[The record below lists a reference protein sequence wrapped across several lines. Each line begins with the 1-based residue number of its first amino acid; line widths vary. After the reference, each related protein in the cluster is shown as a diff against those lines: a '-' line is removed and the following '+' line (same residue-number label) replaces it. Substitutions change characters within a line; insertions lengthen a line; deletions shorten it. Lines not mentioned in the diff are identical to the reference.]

1 MSHSSG
7 KGHGLPEGNVGGK
20 IQGRTCKEGKF
31 LKKLWFCDGKR
42 VKQDDF
48 GFIN

>member
-7 KGHGLPEGNVGGK
+7 KGHGLPEGNEVK
-20 IQGRTCKEGKF
+20 DQGRTCKEGEF